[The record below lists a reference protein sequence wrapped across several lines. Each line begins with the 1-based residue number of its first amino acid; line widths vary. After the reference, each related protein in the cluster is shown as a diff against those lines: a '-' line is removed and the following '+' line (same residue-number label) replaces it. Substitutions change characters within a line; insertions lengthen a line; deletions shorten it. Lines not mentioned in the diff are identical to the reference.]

1 MSDLIPTYED
11 LRHWLTFL
19 GYFGAVLLACG
30 VLFRLFQFIDV
41 LTGWEDR

>member
-11 LRHWLTFL
+11 VRHWLTFL

-30 VLFRLFQFIDV
+30 VLVRLFQFIDV

>member
-1 MSDLIPTYED
+1 MDFIPTLKD

-19 GYFGAVLLACG
+19 AAFGAVLLACG